1 MSVTIEQQRQRVEQ
15 EMTKN
20 VDDLDRSFLRKMQVN
35 KKFIVK
41 FIFEVMIV
49 WIERYQKMTNNQGCS
64 KQKIK
69 SFLTEIFVQNN
80 IWNLTKNY

>member
-35 KKFIVK
+35 K
-41 FIFEVMIV
+41 IF
-49 WIERYQKMTNNQGCS
+49 
-64 KQKIK
+64 
-69 SFLTEIFVQNN
+69 
-80 IWNLTKNY
+80 